1 MARQPLQ
8 SLDQQQQQLQPQQQ
22 QQTQQ
27 QQQQQQ
33 QQLPLQKQDQQK
45 QQLSSAHKDLDSTSR
60 PISLTLSRFSRDCT
74 ASVVFCLQD
83 SNLTTLAPWNSIYIP
98 RHYRVPIAG
107 QRQSSPGECDLV
119 LKIFPRLALPTVD
132 PETFRSQDIVAPCE
146 RCKSRKRDTFQ
157 VVGPDPTAP
166 SPQRLFFSTGEV
178 RIFFKICCPPS
189 HHTTTEES
197 RSYILT
203 FELHHGKRILMSE
216 TVKNVGPGMVPEPV
230 VLDTTLSSQRPIKRK
245 LSSSPPSVDSPD
257 DDEGDNGSIPRKRS
271 TIMSLANLVS
281 DSSASPSVQTK
292 GAYAPAIVSADPS
305 SPTAAVVPLSPSSYQ
320 HENDEAG
327 ARARNKSMSYEDHA
341 PSSWTYNSKE
351 PRSGSERAEDTQ
363 TKSTTPVAASNLT
376 SSIKQAKK
384 RQEPHELSE
393 LGIGQRASANLHAAY
408 VNGQIRERSKA
419 GLPIDGLTE
428 ATTKPKSTSNKP
440 KPSHA
445 CPEPD
450 CDKSFSRLFNLR
462 SHMRTHS
469 KARPFVCA
477 SCNFAFSRRHDRDRH
492 AKKHLSE
499 KPYKC
504 IVCEATFVRQDALV
518 RHLRMDGVQN
528 QCMAAMEQ
536 RSTLL
541 NSDSG
546 DGYMLAAKQQAHDE
560 QQQENRKGGG
570 EKQDGA
576 LNSRQDLSRDATD
589 NLEKKSE
596 NEEDPEDAEADEDD
610 EEPSN
615 EDNDQ
620 GEAESESA
628 VGKDRDD
635 TKATKAS
642 KASKALKATKAADK
656 SNNLRPEFQQA
667 VNPKDDGI
675 MRPGTVKGEYSVD
688 RQVHRPALSRAASPH
703 QEKASN
709 HDGTIAEN
717 GVGHDSGKHYTMT
730 PRYEKGS
737 GHQEFYGEDRY
748 GPMHAP
754 HPRSFYPSP
763 SRSHSRSHS
772 QSQSYTMGPEYHGPN
787 YLESYPPSLPYHGPQ
802 SKYQS
807 HAPQGNPYRDMKSG
821 YAYPNGGHLP
831 RYQERNPVH
840 DSRYPPYNDPH
851 VTDHYLHYNGHD
863 SAYERPS
870 ESSGSGLQ
878 SWMNGPEV
886 QSDLSELEPDKSI
899 CDAAIGLLRI
909 RASRW

>member
-8 SLDQQQQQLQPQQQ
+8 SLDQQQQQQLQQQ
-22 QQTQQ
+22 Q
-27 QQQQQQ
+27 
-33 QQLPLQKQDQQK
+33 LQKQDQQK
-45 QQLSSAHKDLDSTSR
+45 QQLSAAHKDLNSISR

-74 ASVVFCLQD
+74 ASVVFYLPD

-132 PETFRSQDIVAPCE
+132 PETFRSQEIVAPCE
-146 RCKSRKRDTFQ
+146 RCKARKRDTFQ

-189 HHTTTEES
+189 HHTATEEN

-245 LSSSPPSVDSPD
+245 LSSSPSSVDSSEAN
-257 DDEGDNGSIPRKRS
+257 EGSDGSMPRKRS

-281 DSSASPSVQTK
+281 DSSASPSIQTE
-292 GAYAPAIVSADPS
+292 GAYTPAIVSVDPS

-327 ARARNKSMSYEDHA
+327 ARARNKSLSYEDHA
-341 PSSWTYNSKE
+341 PSSWTYNKE
-351 PRSGSERAEDTQ
+351 PRSGSERAEDAQ
-363 TKSTTPVAASNLT
+363 TKSATPGTASNLT
-376 SSIKQAKK
+376 SSAKQAKK

-408 VNGQIRERSKA
+408 VNGQLRERSKA
-419 GLPIDGLTE
+419 GLPIEGLAE
-428 ATTKPKSTSNKP
+428 AGTKPKSTSNKP

-541 NSDSG
+541 NG
-546 DGYMLAAKQQAHDE
+546 ENGGGYMLAAKQQAHDE
-560 QQQENRKGGG
+560 QQQEDRNGGD
-570 EKQDGA
+570 EKQHGA
-576 LNSRQDLSRDATD
+576 LNRRQDPSRDAAD
-589 NLEKKSE
+589 HLERKSE
-596 NEEDPEDAEADEDD
+596 NEEDPEDAEADDDDEEPGNEEDD
-610 EEPSN
+610 EE
-615 EDNDQ
+615 D
-620 GEAESESA
+620 EAELEA
-628 VGKDRDD
+628 TVIRDREDI
-635 TKATKAS
+635 KATKAP
-642 KASKALKATKAADK
+642 KATEK
-656 SNNLRPEFQQA
+656 SSNIRPEFQQG
-667 VNPKDDGI
+667 VNPKDDGT
-675 MRPGTVKGEYSVD
+675 MRPGTVKGEHTVD
-688 RQVHRPALSRAASPH
+688 RQVHRPALSRAVSPH
-703 QEKASN
+703 QERANN
-709 HDGTIAEN
+709 HDGVIAEK
-717 GVGHDSGKHYTMT
+717 GAGHDSGKHYTMT

-737 GHQEFYGEDRY
+737 GHQEYYGEDRY

-772 QSQSYTMGPEYHGPN
+772 QSQPYSMGPEYHGPN
-787 YLESYPPSLPYHGPQ
+787 YLESYPPPPLPYHGPQ
-802 SKYQS
+802 SKYPS

-821 YAYPNGGHLP
+821 YGYPNGGHLP
-831 RYQERNPVH
+831 RYQERNPAH
-840 DSRYPPYNDPH
+840 DSRYPPYNEPH

-870 ESSGSGLQ
+870 EGSSSGLQ
-878 SWMNGPEV
+878 SWMNGPEM